1 MVMALRFG
9 CFLSRRAVS
18 KHSLS
23 HSTWHRAQL
32 ELEKELPGMKR
43 LYPAGHSD
51 EDWERT
57 QQLARFHVTPSQSFR
72 EFMRQIKEVR
82 EEEKNGMKS
91 SFAFSSHTRQKYDDD
106 GKVR

>member
-1 MVMALRFG
+1 
-9 CFLSRRAVS
+9 
-18 KHSLS
+18 
-23 HSTWHRAQL
+23 
-32 ELEKELPGMKR
+32 MKR

-82 EEEKNGMKS
+82 EEKKNESKLG
-91 SFAFSSHTRQKYDDD
+91 FAFSARQEYRTRQKYDED